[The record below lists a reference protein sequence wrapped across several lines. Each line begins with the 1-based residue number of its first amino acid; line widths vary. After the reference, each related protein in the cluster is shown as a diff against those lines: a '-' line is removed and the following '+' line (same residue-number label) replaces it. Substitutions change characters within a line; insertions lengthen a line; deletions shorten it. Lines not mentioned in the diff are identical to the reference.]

1 MNRPSPAY
9 DLTRIVLGV
18 AFLFLLVAASFWVL
32 RPFLPAFIWATM
44 VVIATWPLM
53 RAVQARLWGRRGLA
67 VAVMTTLFLL
77 VFVIPLWLALSIIVE
92 HTDDVAE
99 ISRSFVVMKIPM
111 PPEWLAGL
119 PVVGGRLA
127 AFWTEI
133 AASTPEQI
141 TERLLPY
148 ARVAG
153 TWVVVQAGGFGKL
166 VLHFL
171 LTVVIA
177 AILYGSGENAAA
189 AVRRFA
195 RRLAGERGEHAAV
208 LAGNAIRAVAMG
220 VVVTAIVQSTLAG
233 VGLAMAGVPFAGL
246 LTAVAFVLCIAQLG
260 PALVLFPA
268 VGWLFWRGDVM
279 WGSVLLVWSIV
290 VGLLD
295 NVLRPW
301 LIKRGA
307 DLPLLLILVGVIGG
321 LLAFGVIG
329 LFVGPV
335 LLAVT
340 YTLLQA
346 WVAETD
352 AAPMIPVASPG
363 DAHARRADHAETDV
377 K

>member
-1 MNRPSPAY
+1 MNRPLPAY

-18 AFLFLLVAASFWVL
+18 VFLFLLIAASLWVL
-32 RPFLPAFIWATM
+32 RPFLPALIWATM

-67 VAVMTTLFLL
+67 VAVMTTVFLL
-77 VFVIPLWLALSIIVE
+77 VFVVPLWSALSVIVE
-92 HTDDVAE
+92 HTDDMGE
-99 ISRSFVVMKIPM
+99 ISRSFLVMKLPA

-119 PVVGGRLA
+119 PLVGERLA
-127 AFWTEI
+127 AFWTEL
-133 AASTPEQI
+133 ASSTPDQI
-141 TERLLPY
+141 TEKLLPY
-148 ARVAG
+148 ARGAG
-153 TWVVVQAGGFGKL
+153 TWVMVQAGGLGKM

-171 LTVVIA
+171 LTVVVA
-177 AILYGSGENAAA
+177 AILYASGESAAA
-189 AVRRFA
+189 AVRQFA
-195 RRLAGERGEHAAV
+195 RRLAGERGENAAV

-233 VGLAMAGVPFAGL
+233 IGLAIAGVPFAGL
-246 LTAVAFVLCIAQLG
+246 LTAVVFVLCIAQLG
-260 PALVLFPA
+260 PSLVLFPA
-268 VGWLFWRGDVM
+268 VGWLYWRGDVL
-279 WGSVLLVWSIV
+279 WGTVLLVWSIF
-290 VGLLD
+290 VGTLD

-335 LLAVT
+335 ILAVT

-346 WVAETD
+346 WMAETE
-352 AAPMIPVASPG
+352 AAPAIPAATP
-363 DAHARRADHAETDV
+363 APQRETTPV
-377 K
+377 GQ